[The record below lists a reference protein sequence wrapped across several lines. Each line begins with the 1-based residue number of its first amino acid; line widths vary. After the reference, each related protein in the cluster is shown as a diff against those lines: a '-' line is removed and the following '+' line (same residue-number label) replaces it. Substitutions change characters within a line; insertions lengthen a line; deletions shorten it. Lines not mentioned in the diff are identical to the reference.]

1 MEKRKMKTLI
11 PQTQNQS
18 IFEKVI
24 TDECAKGIN
33 QTIDP
38 HVLIQQFDFK
48 NNWNLIVGWF
58 YLLGFQR
65 YQGNHS
71 TQDFVHHA
79 CRGIRRF
86 IKVLAA
92 FNVNKAAKK
101 QLFGTE
107 ACAVFIEKKEYDKF
121 FSALASQFQADVTA
135 WSNVLTQMGY
145 TVFHDHRTNGDD
157 KVVWM
162 PTVYMSVP
170 KKQLVKKKLVKKST
184 SKTKAD

>member
-1 MEKRKMKTLI
+1 MKSLLSQA
-11 PQTQNQS
+11 QTQS
-18 IFEKVI
+18 VLEKVM
-24 TDECAKGIN
+24 TDECSKGIN

-38 HVLIQQFDFK
+38 HVLIQQLDFK
-48 NNWNLIVGWF
+48 NNWHLIVGWF

-65 YQGNHS
+65 YQGNHA
-71 TQDFVHHA
+71 TQDYVHHA

-107 ACAVFIEKKEYDKF
+107 ACTAFIEKKEYDKF
-121 FSALASQFQADVTA
+121 FSTLTSQFQADVIA
-135 WSNVLTQMGY
+135 WSNVLNQVGY